1 MEESPE
7 NKPKRK
13 RSGEDLTWVTDKT
26 IEEVTHEARARALPI
41 EMLYNFPW
49 WALILLV
56 VGLWVAASIRTDGS
70 LKTIF
75 WLPVGALESFSFQ
88 VWEQGTYS
96 LIFSQLKDGILTTFK
111 VSFISYGLAL
121 VIGLIIGVIRS
132 QRPRPR
138 KGFIPRI
145 LSVLHA
151 ILYHVVTLFVEI
163 MRGLPVLIVLL
174 IFAFVIIPE
183 VKTYMREVH
192 DIQIQFRSTSIETAI
207 IALAMTYGAFLS
219 EVFRAGIQSIGKGQI
234 EAAQSVGM
242 TYMQTMRFIVLPQAV
257 RRVLPPLGNDFIA
270 MIKDSSLVAILGIR
284 DVTQIAKVYSGSTFK
299 YLETYLTVAIIYLT
313 MTILGSILV
322 KFIENQVKIEER

>member
-1 MEESPE
+1 VELSADD
-7 NKPKRK
+7 KPKRK
-13 RSGEDLTWVTDKT
+13 RNGEDLTWVTDKT

-56 VGLWVAASIRTDGS
+56 VGTWIGVSIWQDETYS
-70 LKTIF
+70 TIF
-75 WLPVGALESFSFQ
+75 G
-88 VWEQGTYS
+88 
-96 LIFSQLKDGILTTFK
+96 QLKDGVITTFK

-121 VIGLIIGVIRS
+121 IIGLIIGVIRS

-138 KGFIPRI
+138 KGFLPRI
-145 LSVLHA
+145 FSIIHA
-151 ILYHVVTLFVEI
+151 AMYHIATLFVEM

-183 VKTYMREVH
+183 VKAYMRDTH
-192 DIQIQFRSTSIETAI
+192 GIIIAFRSTSIETAI

-219 EVFRAGIQSIGKGQI
+219 EVFRAGIQSVGIGQI

-242 TYMQTMRFIVLPQAV
+242 TYMQTMRFIVLPQAI

-284 DVTQIAKVYSGSTFK
+284 DVTQIAKVYSGSTFL
-299 YLETYLTVAIIYLT
+299 YLQTYSTVAVIYLS
-313 MTILGSILV
+313 MTIFGSLLV
-322 KFIENQVKIEER
+322 RLIENRVKIEER